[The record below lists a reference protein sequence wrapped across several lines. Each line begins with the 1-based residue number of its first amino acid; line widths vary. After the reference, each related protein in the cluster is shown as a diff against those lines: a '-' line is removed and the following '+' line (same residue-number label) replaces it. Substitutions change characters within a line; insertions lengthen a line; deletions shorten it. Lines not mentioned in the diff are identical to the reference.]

1 MSRYEVRLLPAV
13 SRDLERLDKPVA
25 WRIVRRLQWLA
36 ENVDAT
42 RLEALTGDLA
52 GLYKLRVGQYRVIY
66 QYSGTNV

>member
-1 MSRYEVRLLPAV
+1 MSRYEVRLLPAA

-25 WRIVRRLQWLA
+25 RRIVRRLQWLS

-52 GLYKLRVGQYRVIY
+52 GFYRLRWDSIASSTK
-66 QYSGTNV
+66 YSRTNE